1 MQKNLLSYLLGIV
14 ALTFVCSCGTCK
26 KDEVKVDVKGIEQA
40 DKKSDNKE
48 VAQAD
53 AQPVAGTVVAQNEE
67 TDPSK
72 SVKQEEDTPKT
83 QEEESKTQEEPEK
96 AQEENKA

>member
-14 ALTFVCSCGTCK
+14 ALTFVCSCGTVK

-40 DKKSDNKE
+40 DKKDNKE

-72 SVKQEEDTPKT
+72 SVKQEEDTPKAQDEEAKA
-83 QEEESKTQEEPEK
+83 QEEEPK